1 MKNIIPASLIL
12 IIALALYSCGKGS
25 DNTPVTILG
34 NWSIVSDS
42 TYNTG
47 IGAYGPP
54 STSKYTGT
62 AADHYN
68 FTSGGNLTIHEGD
81 IMAGT
86 ATYTITNDTIT
97 KLKRLN
103 IKFSSLTYD
112 GSTVSNASKSF
123 DIKSLD
129 SHNMILYSAL
139 LSPGGAFYE
148 TVILKK

>member
-1 MKNIIPASLIL
+1 MKNLIPASLAL

-25 DNTPVTILG
+25 DNTPVNIIG

-47 IGAYGPP
+47 IGPYGPP
-54 STSKYTGT
+54 STSKFIGT
-62 AADHYN
+62 AADHYD

-81 IMAGT
+81 IMTGT

-103 IKFSSLTYD
+103 IKFSALD
-112 GSTVSNASKSF
+112 EGGSTISDASKSF

-129 SHNMILYSAL
+129 SHNMVLYSSL

-148 TVILKK
+148 TVVLKK